1 MKVCGAKKV
10 VSTLTNSVNVT
21 SGPPCLAVIK
31 RKDASVTPSIGER
44 PMMGFSIFCQKFI
57 LPVNQNT
64 TTKHASKWDRELYLR
79 QKWDLRRDF
88 APGPIPQWGHFFWS
102 CYFCPRDRMPLR
114 TRRDPDKSVLSRPF
128 RGTGPF
134 RFDTSV
140 CSRLGLNC
148 DNDGYGSD
156 ESSLKIRC

>member
-57 LPVNQNT
+57 LSVSQNT
-64 TTKHASKWDRELYLR
+64 TTKHVSKWDRGLHLR
-79 QKWDLRRDF
+79 QTWEPSEGFCPRSHT
-88 APGPIPQWGHFFWS
+88 PSGGHFFFGLATS
-102 CYFCPRDRMPLR
+102 AHATGCAMHS
-114 TRRDPDKSVLSRPF
+114 TRSVQGCAKPAF
-128 RGTGPF
+128 P
-134 RFDTSV
+134 
-140 CSRLGLNC
+140 
-148 DNDGYGSD
+148 GYGTFS
-156 ESSLKIRC
+156 R

>member
-57 LPVNQNT
+57 LPSVRVPQPNT
-64 TTKHASKWDRELYLR
+64 PPNRRGSRIYPKMGSSERFCRRSYTLRHTTFYTHVHK
-79 QKWDLRRDF
+79 
-88 APGPIPQWGHFFWS
+88 I
-102 CYFCPRDRMPLR
+102 LR
-114 TRRDPDKSVLSRPF
+114 TSSFFCSLVLP
-128 RGTGPF
+128 
-134 RFDTSV
+134 
-140 CSRLGLNC
+140 L
-148 DNDGYGSD
+148 Y
-156 ESSLKIRC
+156 I

>member
-57 LPVNQNT
+57 LPVRVPQPNT
-64 TTKHASKWDRELYLR
+64 SPNRIGVASTPNVGTFGGILPQVPYPSGALFLVLLLLPMR
-79 QKWDLRRDF
+79 QDAAMHSTRSVQGCAKPAF
-88 APGPIPQWGHFFWS
+88 PG
-102 CYFCPRDRMPLR
+102 YR
-114 TRRDPDKSVLSRPF
+114 TF
-128 RGTGPF
+128 
-134 RFDTSV
+134 
-140 CSRLGLNC
+140 
-148 DNDGYGSD
+148 
-156 ESSLKIRC
+156 SL